1 MKFIIPC
8 VSLAIMLAPGLA
20 AAATLVTYTFP
31 AANSLS
37 PTFQATHTNS
47 SAVSLSSSTI
57 DQNVTT
63 GADFVNEPYI
73 QGRGWNA
80 STQATAKY
88 FTFTINAE
96 ANYLIDITG
105 ISFNALATG
114 AGPSALGV
122 AIGSTAIGSFD
133 LGSAT
138 LLAVSQPVSGYNGLS
153 SVEIRIQ
160 GWLNGSRTSSGSG
173 DLRIDDLVVEGRV
186 VPVPEP
192 GSYLLGALGALGLLR
207 RRR

>member
-8 VSLAIMLAPGLA
+8 VSLVILLTPGLA
-20 AAATLVTYTFP
+20 AAATLVTYAFP
-31 AANSLS
+31 AVNSLS
-37 PTFQATHTNS
+37 PTFQATHTSS

-57 DQNVTT
+57 AQNVTT
-63 GADFVNEPYI
+63 GADFANEPYI
-73 QGRGWNA
+73 QGSGWTA
-80 STQATAKY
+80 TTQATAKY
-88 FTFTINAE
+88 FTFTITADP
-96 ANYLIDITG
+96 NYLIDITG

-122 AIGSTAIGSFD
+122 AIGSTAIGSFN

-138 LLAVSQPVSGYNGLS
+138 LLEVSQPVSGYNGLA

-160 GWLNGSRTSSGSG
+160 GWLNGSRSSTGSG
-173 DLRIDDLVVEGRV
+173 DLRIDDLVVTGSV
-186 VPVPEP
+186 APVPEP
-192 GSYLLGALGALGLLR
+192 GTLLLGGLGALGLLR

>member
-8 VSLAIMLAPGLA
+8 VSLAILLAPGLA

-31 AANSLS
+31 AVSSLS
-37 PTFQATHTNS
+37 PTFQASDTSS
-47 SAVSLSSSTI
+47 SAIGLSSSTI
-57 DQNVTT
+57 TQNVTT
-63 GADFVNEPYI
+63 GADFANEPYI
-73 QGRGWNA
+73 QGSGWTA
-80 STQATAKY
+80 TSQAAAKY
-88 FTFTINAE
+88 FTFTITADTD
-96 ANYLIDITG
+96 YLIDITG
-105 ISFNALATG
+105 ISFSALATG

-122 AIGSTAIGSFD
+122 SIGSSAIGGFD

-160 GWLNGSRTSSGSG
+160 GWLNGSRSSTGSG

-186 VPVPEP
+186 APVPEP
-192 GSYLLGALGALGLLR
+192 GSCLLGALGALGLLR